1 MYFFPSWLAFCSQH
15 KIILE
20 LFLKNSSHSVNTI
33 SLRLPCCA
41 SFFPSWLFVIH
52 FQSPSS
58 NVGAYLPATSF
69 HPSRCHKSTLAKS
82 KASLTAYS
90 ILNCYSLCNLIAL
103 LLLSLL
109 SFPPFHLP
117 SRNLETTLYSPFPHG
132 HSLSV
137 SFANSQIS
145 AS

>member
-1 MYFFPSWLAFCSQH
+1 M
-15 KIILE
+15 
-20 LFLKNSSHSVNTI
+20 
-33 SLRLPCCA
+33 
-41 SFFPSWLFVIH
+41 IH

-117 SRNLETTLYSPFPHG
+117 SRNLETTLYSPFPTDIPYQSLLQTPKSLLPRSMLINHIMANTTVSLDF
-132 HSLSV
+132 SLSF
-137 SFANSQIS
+137 SPLQSTDCQGLPFYQ
-145 AS
+145 